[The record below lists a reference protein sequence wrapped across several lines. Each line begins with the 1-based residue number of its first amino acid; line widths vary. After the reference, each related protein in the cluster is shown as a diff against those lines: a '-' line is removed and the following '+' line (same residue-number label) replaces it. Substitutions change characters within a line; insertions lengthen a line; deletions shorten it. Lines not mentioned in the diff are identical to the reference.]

1 MVVASLVYFRKVS
14 ESADSVEYMYGFDTE
29 DPPRRLLMD
38 TRTRRPRPLDGDIN
52 YAFLK
57 ASRKI
62 NAMYDET
69 SEWPERGMSVS

>member
-1 MVVASLVYFRKVS
+1 MASLVYFRKVA
-14 ESADSVEYMYGFDTE
+14 ESDSSVEYVFGFDANETQ
-29 DPPRRLLMD
+29 RRLVMD
-38 TRTRRPRPLDGDIN
+38 VESHRSQPVDGSID

-69 SEWPERGMSVS
+69 SQWPDRGMSVS